1 MISRN
6 GSPIISQTQTRPFRG
21 LVERLLGGELR
32 KQDWIAFALLAPT
45 LFFFSVGVLYPLIE
59 TFRVSFLDWS
69 GLSKPKPAG
78 FSNYIKLFGDA
89 NFHNA
94 LRVTLTWT
102 LACTGISVAIGWSF
116 ALMSGLAPKA
126 TAPFRIV
133 IFAAYGI
140 SETASGLMWL
150 GILQPEFGLLNG
162 LLRGIGLGSWAN
174 AWLGDTN
181 TALWGVI
188 AAYVWTQAGLP
199 LLTCFAAIQAIPRS
213 QIEAA
218 YVDGANSW
226 QIVKYIMIPLSM
238 PGVKIAIFI
247 NLLNSL
253 KAFDMIHILTSGGPI
268 RATETVGYFMYQ
280 ETVAYFKQGYGA
292 AITMVLLLAVLLCSI
307 PLIID
312 RSSSAK

>member
-1 MISRN
+1 
-6 GSPIISQTQTRPFRG
+6 
-21 LVERLLGGELR
+21 
-32 KQDWIAFALLAPT
+32 
-45 LFFFSVGVLYPLIE
+45 
-59 TFRVSFLDWS
+59 
-69 GLSKPKPAG
+69 
-78 FSNYIKLFGDA
+78 
-89 NFHNA
+89 
-94 LRVTLTWT
+94 
-102 LACTGISVAIGWSF
+102 
-116 ALMSGLAPKA
+116 
-126 TAPFRIV
+126 
-133 IFAAYGI
+133 
-140 SETASGLMWL
+140 MWL
-150 GILQPEFGLLNG
+150 GILQPEFGLLND

-280 ETVAYFKQGYGA
+280 ETVVYFKQGYGA
-292 AITMVLLLAVLLCSI
+292 AITMVLLFAVLLCSI